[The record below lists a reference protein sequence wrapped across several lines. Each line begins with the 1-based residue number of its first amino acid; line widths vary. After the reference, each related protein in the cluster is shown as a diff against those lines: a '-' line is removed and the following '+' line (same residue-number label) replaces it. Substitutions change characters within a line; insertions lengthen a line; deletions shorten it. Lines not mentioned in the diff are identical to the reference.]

1 MAGLL
6 PPYFK
11 KKNSDHYKDAVKQF
25 GKEQVDEVIAQCD
38 ELESWVKEMPTKQL
52 IMYVG
57 CFHTFNKLP
66 QSKAYVQ
73 ENFPNVLENPFLF
86 ETLSAASHNELKIN
100 RGYKFKEKMLDEF
113 YNLIELSEKDDE
125 EYSEEEVK
133 LPLWKKIYY
142 VFIIFGI
149 IMFIYRVINWLLF

>member
-57 CFHTFNKLP
+57 CFHTFNKLS

-86 ETLSAASHNELKIN
+86 QTLSAASHNELKIN
-100 RGYKFKEKMLDEF
+100 RGYKFKEKMLD
-113 YNLIELSEKDDE
+113 
-125 EYSEEEVK
+125 
-133 LPLWKKIYY
+133 
-142 VFIIFGI
+142 
-149 IMFIYRVINWLLF
+149 

>member
-57 CFHTFNKLP
+57 CFHTFNKLS

-86 ETLSAASHNELKIN
+86 QTLSAASHNELKIN

-113 YNLIELSEKDDE
+113 YNLIELS
-125 EYSEEEVK
+125 
-133 LPLWKKIYY
+133 
-142 VFIIFGI
+142 
-149 IMFIYRVINWLLF
+149 